1 MRAAP
6 RLNVTLVSSLARRRL
21 ATHHMQRAAP
31 AFRGLAGA
39 DRSGDG
45 DDHLIGDDEDWE
57 YYDDDDEDWELISGG
72 GGDSSLVDCPAD
84 RSKPLL
90 SLPFGLETAMD
101 AAVMPGLRARKS
113 TTSSLAIP
121 PTIHELAAMSV
132 DSSYAAVHRTLQEL
146 SLRVPGFVP
155 SKILEFGAGLAPG
168 AWAAQ
173 DVWPEA
179 ALEVVA
185 VEPNEPMRSLGAL
198 ICREAEAEAAG
209 DERADAPPA
218 VEWRRELPAETSEEV
233 RGAQQPIDLVVAAH
247 SLHLLPPAA
256 LPAAVS
262 QLWGRLGAGGV
273 LCVASPATRPGFAA
287 TLAAR
292 DVLAATRDARL
303 VAPFASAASDGW
315 MEPGAPLQRWF
326 RSRGSAREVQQFHTV
341 QRLVESR
348 PRAYLHRLQ
357 RRKKERREVREEVSY
372 VIAQRVP
379 DVAAAAAAAVPAPE
393 LVAADALAPESPA
406 WARIVRPPR
415 LRKGHVMM
423 DLATAS
429 GAVVE
434 VTYAKRNTPRRCYRH
449 ARKALMGHAWHW
461 PLPEEFGRKRSRRD

>member
-1 MRAAP
+1 
-6 RLNVTLVSSLARRRL
+6 
-21 ATHHMQRAAP
+21 MQRAAP
-31 AFRGLAGA
+31 ACRSLAGA
-39 DRSGDG
+39 GGRSSGD
-45 DDHLIGDDEDWE
+45 DDHLDEEEDAWE
-57 YYDDDDEDWELISGG
+57 YYDDDDDEWELVSDG
-72 GGDSSLVDCPAD
+72 GGDGDLVDCPAD
-84 RSKPLL
+84 RTKPLL
-90 SLPFGLETAMD
+90 SLPFGLEAAMD
-101 AAVMPGLRARKS
+101 AAVMPGLRSRKS
-113 TTSSLAIP
+113 TTSSLASP

-179 ALEVVA
+179 VLEVVA
-185 VEPNEPMRSLGAL
+185 VEPNEQMRSLGAL
-198 ICREAEAEAAG
+198 ICREAEAEAAD
-209 DERADAPPA
+209 DERAAAPPA
-218 VEWRRELPAETSEEV
+218 VEWRRELPAETAEEATDAA
-233 RGAQQPIDLVVAAH
+233 RPIDLVVAAH

-256 LPAAVS
+256 LPAAVA

-326 RSRGSAREVQQFHTV
+326 RSRGSAREVQQFHTI

-372 VIAQRVP
+372 VIAQRIP
-379 DVAAAAAAAVPAPE
+379 AAAAAAAPPE
-393 LVAADALAPESPA
+393 VVAADALAPESPA
-406 WARIVRPPR
+406 WARVVRPPR

-423 DLATAS
+423 DLATAE
-429 GAVVE
+429 GIVVE
-434 VTYAKRNTPRRCYRH
+434 ATYAKRNTPRRGYRH
-449 ARKALMGHAWHW
+449 ARKAQMGHAWHW
-461 PLPEEFGRKRSRRD
+461 PLPGEFARKE